1 MTRRRRHALAACGL
15 TLALAVAAVAGL
27 TLSGNSG
34 TTAAR
39 SSGEMPTALGAHL
52 AELSK
57 AIPGTGGESAEGPGS
72 AEEQEFAALA
82 YPDTDVSLAK
92 LQAMRAAGA
101 ALKGKFP
108 KGKGSNGS
116 WVSVGPS
123 NALYPATQFRNSL
136 SYVPAEYSA
145 GGRTTSLAIA
155 PTCKPG
161 NCRLWLGVAGGGVW
175 RTKNALAGN
184 PSWEFLSGSFGIQA
198 IGSVVVDPNDP
209 SGNTI
214 YAGTG
219 EANASGDSAAGVG
232 LYKST
237 NGGDTWTGPIGVN
250 VFNARAIGAIAV
262 KPGSP
267 GTLYVGTTRAVR
279 GVASVSSSGVS
290 VIPGAPKWGLYK
302 STDGGASWTFVHNGA
317 PTIAPCTGDAAES
330 LNGTPCSPRGV
341 RHVELDP
348 SNPDIVYA
356 SSYARGVWRSPDGG
370 ATWTQINPSLQ
381 PRQHD
386 DPRSH
391 RGHEARERQDADVR
405 LRGRAGRPDEPAL
418 PLGRRRRGRARV
430 HEPLERERR
439 QPRLRNAQPV
449 HGPVLVRRVRLHARR
464 ATPMSCTP
472 VARIPTARSSPT
484 SGRWSS
490 RPTPAS
496 PAPT

>member
-145 GGRTTSLAIA
+145 GGRTTSLAIS

-175 RTKNALAGN
+175 RTKNALAGQ
-184 PSWEFLSGSFGIQA
+184 PELG
-198 IGSVVVDPNDP
+198 VPVRLVRDPGDRLGR
-209 SGNTI
+209 SSIRTTRQGNTI

-219 EANASGDSAAGVG
+219 EANSCGDSAAGVG
-232 LYKST
+232 ST
-237 NGGDTWTGPIGVN
+237 SRRTAATRGRARIGRTCSTPAPS
-250 VFNARAIGAIAV
+250 ARSRSSRAAR
-262 KPGSP
+262 
-267 GTLYVGTTRAVR
+267 TRSTSARPVPYAACR
-279 GVASVSSSGVS
+279 RCRSSGVS
-290 VIPGAPKWGLYK
+290 VIPGA
-302 STDGGASWTFVHNGA
+302 
-317 PTIAPCTGDAAES
+317 AEV
-330 LNGTPCSPRGV
+330 GP
-341 RHVELDP
+341 
-348 SNPDIVYA
+348 
-356 SSYARGVWRSPDGG
+356 
-370 ATWTQINPSLQ
+370 LQ
-381 PRQHD
+381 VD
-386 DPRSH
+386 
-391 RGHEARERQDADVR
+391 
-405 LRGRAGRPDEPAL
+405 
-418 PLGRRRRGRARV
+418 RRRRDVDVRPQRRRDDRAV
-430 HEPLERERR
+430 HR
-439 QPRLRNAQPV
+439 
-449 HGPVLVRRVRLHARR
+449 
-464 ATPMSCTP
+464 
-472 VARIPTARSSPT
+472 
-484 SGRWSS
+484 
-490 RPTPAS
+490 
-496 PAPT
+496 